1 MEMRNILLKEVKL
14 SASLLSFLFIP
25 FGLMFLLPGY
35 PILCGVFFV
44 TLGIFQ
50 SFQNAREA
58 NDMVFS
64 ALLPISKRDVVKGK
78 YLFTCTIELCSGLLM
93 TLAVALRMT
102 VFSDAA
108 VYRSN
113 ALMNGNLFALGMAF
127 VGFGLFNLIF
137 VGGFFKTAY
146 KFGRPFVG
154 YIITVFLM
162 IGIAEALHYIPG
174 FGFLNA
180 FGMEYFAV
188 QLLLMGL
195 GVVFYL
201 AVTLLSYQKAC
212 KRFEKID
219 L

>member
-154 YIITVFLM
+154 YIIAVFLM

>member
-14 SASLLSFLFIP
+14 CASLLSFLFIP

-154 YIITVFLM
+154 YIIAVFLT